1 MGEQRH
7 AWAAQAQPHLLYIG
21 YALLTVTVINWSLAS
36 HDIATIGK
44 FTGETAVAGFERF
57 GRPMLYAIFALML
70 TLPPDE
76 PRQATRG

>member
-1 MGEQRH
+1 
-7 AWAAQAQPHLLYIG
+7 
-21 YALLTVTVINWSLAS
+21 VTVINWSLAS

-70 TLPPDE
+70 VLPPDE
-76 PRQATRG
+76 PR